1 MRAPFQILAIPYRYG
16 ETGIEYCVF
25 HRSDF
30 DQWQFIAGGGE
41 DSETPTEAA
50 KREIWEESGYVAE
63 NVVSLKSVCHIP
75 TDIFPYKYLY
85 NWPSDTYVVPEY
97 SFGFLCMGDMVLSH
111 EHTECVWLTY
121 AEAKEKLKWD
131 SNRTALYE
139 LNCIL
144 TIKRNYSNDK

>member
-1 MRAPFQILAIPYRYG
+1 MK
-16 ETGIEYCVF
+16 EGIICAHLFKYLQFRTDMAKPESSIACF
-25 HRSDF
+25 T
-30 DQWQFIAGGGE
+30 DQ
-41 DSETPTEAA
+41 TPTEAA
-50 KREIWEESGYVAE
+50 KREIWEESGYVAK

-97 SFGFLCMGDMVLSH
+97 SFGFLCVGDMVLSH

-144 TIKRNYSNDK
+144 TNKRNYSNEK